1 MPQFFMRQ
9 AAEKDLEEI
18 WLYSLEHWGM
28 QQADDYIGA
37 ILNRLQWLA
46 KHPSAGKPRP
56 DIKSGYFYFPEG
68 RHLIFYQQ
76 HAECIEVIGILHQ
89 NMDYLVHFENE
100 P

>member
-1 MPQFFMRQ
+1 MAEFTLRQ
-9 AAEKDLEEI
+9 AVETDLEEI
-18 WLYSLEHWGM
+18 WCYTFTHWCL
-28 QQADDYIGA
+28 QQADDYIDA
-37 ILNRLQWLA
+37 IMNRLQWLA
-46 KHPSAGKPRP
+46 EQPMAGKPRF
-56 DIKSGYFYFPEG
+56 DIKPGYFCFPEG